1 MQGLIDRAT
10 KADIIYNE
18 EQYKQSE
25 SFMKRMVKA
34 LLARDLYDNSSYF
47 RIVNE
52 ENEAFNEAL
61 KLINLSLI
69 HI

>member
-1 MQGLIDRAT
+1 
-10 KADIIYNE
+10 
-18 EQYKQSE
+18 
-25 SFMKRMVKA
+25 MKRMVKA

-61 KLINLSLI
+61 KLINDSDAYSKLLKK
-69 HI
+69 